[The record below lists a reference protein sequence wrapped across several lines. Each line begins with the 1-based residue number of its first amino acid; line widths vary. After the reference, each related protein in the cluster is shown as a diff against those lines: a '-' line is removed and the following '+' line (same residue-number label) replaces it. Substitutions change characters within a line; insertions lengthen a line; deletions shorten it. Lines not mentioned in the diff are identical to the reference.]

1 MKKNYLS
8 MLFAMFVLL
17 FATGTQLFAGNVMS
31 IGNVSGQPGE
41 TVEMTINLANDDPV
55 CAFQVDITLP
65 EQVTFNGTY
74 ALTGRASAS
83 HQIVANI
90 VSSGALRILVYS
102 MPATEFSGNNGAIC
116 TFEVVLSDAPGS
128 YSVTLSDAVLSGATG
143 NPFDVTTQNGIIT
156 IEGGTADNLMYINSY
171 TGNTGD
177 QLTVEVNL
185 ANSDDIS
192 GFQFDIPL
200 NGFTYVEGTIAKA
213 ARCTSS
219 HIILA
224 QIVNDGAILRVL
236 CYAMPGEN
244 LIGNDGPIASFDIL
258 LGSVAGTF
266 PLALEGAVISTIQGA
281 TPAVS
286 TQNGSLTIIGGT
298 VDNNYLIV
306 EDVTAYAGETAT
318 FTIDMTNVDE
328 VVGFQFDV
336 ILPEGFEYVDGSA
349 ALTSRATP
357 NHYIVGSMVNGALR
371 ILTYSMP
378 GTAFTGNSGAIVTFD
393 AVFGAPAGTYTV
405 AINDPIL
412 SDIAGNSL
420 PVETVAGTATVLPSV
435 GNYYTINASVA
446 PEGAGSVS
454 GTGTYPEG
462 TTATLIATPNAGYAF
477 SNWTEDGL
485 IVSTTSSYS
494 FTVTCDRTLV
504 ANFSEVSGNVMT
516 LSTVYG
522 ESGSVATFSISIDN
536 EIEFSGF
543 QTDIILPDEVEYIE
557 GSIMLTNRASANHQL
572 YAQMDPNAPNT
583 LRIMSFALPPANFS
597 GNSGA
602 VCTFN
607 VILNGEDGTYPVLL
621 DESNICDIAGTILPL
636 TAIDGAAVIGGA
648 STLYTITATAN
659 PAEAGSVSGT
669 GDYTQGET
677 ATLIATSNAGWIFQ
691 SWTEN
696 GTVVS
701 TNSIYS
707 FTVTSNRTLVAN
719 FTELTGNVMTLV
731 SATALINTTV
741 TMSVT
746 LDNIDEFDSFQADIT
761 FPAGVTYIPGS
772 VALTDRASLYHIL
785 YAQEIQ
791 PGVLRVLCYS
801 MPPAPFAGNSGPI
814 FTFQVQAGSITGDYP
829 LTLSD
834 AFISMGGFMPELTAV
849 SGILSVYTNVTEY
862 NITAS
867 VSPANSGTVI
877 GVGTYS
883 EGQTATLTANPN
895 FHYTFLNWTENGSV
909 VSTSS
914 VYSFVVTRDRNLVA
928 NFEATPQFTINATPN
943 PLEGGTV
950 NGAGTY
956 YYGDLI
962 TLNAHANTGYEFVN
976 WTESGAEVSAT
987 PTFRM
992 FVTRN
997 RALKANF
1004 TKKEVVLN
1012 VYANPINGGN
1022 VTGGG
1027 IYHYDDVV
1035 TITATANEGYTF
1047 IAWYDGNS
1055 VFSNDATVQFEIETN
1070 LTLIAEFEIN
1080 TYTISATASPSNYG
1094 TVIGAGVYEYGYTVT
1109 LLAIPNDG
1117 YKFVNWTEG
1126 NTVVSPYS
1134 DLSFVVTENR
1144 TFVAH
1149 FAEITGLEDVT
1160 VEDVTVYP
1168 NPATTSCLIECPA
1181 QMGKLVVVNEKGM
1194 IVRSVED
1201 VNATSYELDMDGL
1214 AKGTYFIQ
1222 IIAPQGNIVKKVV
1235 KM

>member
-74 ALTGRASAS
+74 ALTSRASAS

-102 MPATEFSGNNGAIC
+102 MPAVEFSGNNGAIC
-116 TFEVVLSDAPGS
+116 TFEVVLSDAPGN

-156 IEGGTADNLMYINSY
+156 IEGGTADNLMYINNY

-185 ANSDDIS
+185 ANSEDIS

-200 NGFTYVEGTIAKA
+200 NGFAYVDGSIAKA
-213 ARCTSS
+213 ARCTSN

-224 QIVNDGAILRVL
+224 QLVNNGATLRVL
-236 CYAMPGEN
+236 CYSMPGAN

-258 LGSVAGTF
+258 LGSVAGNF

-336 ILPEGFEYVDGSA
+336 ILPEGFEYVEGSA

-357 NHYIVGSMVNGALR
+357 NHYIAANMLNGALR

-378 GTAFTGNSGAIVTFD
+378 GTAFTGNSGAVVTFD
-393 AVFGAPAGTYTV
+393 AVFGAPAGAYTV
-405 AINDPIL
+405 AINDAIL
-412 SDIAGNSL
+412 SDFAGNSL
-420 PVETVAGTATVLPSV
+420 PVETVDGIATVLPSV
-435 GNYYTINASVA
+435 GNYYTINASAA
-446 PEGAGSVS
+446 PQGAGSVS

-522 ESGSVATFSISIDN
+522 ESGSVATFSISVDN
-536 EIEFSGF
+536 EIEFVGF
-543 QTDIILPDEVEYIE
+543 QTDVIFPDEVEFVE
-557 GSIMLTNRASANHQL
+557 GSVMLTNRASVNHYL
-572 YAQMDPNAPNT
+572 IAQMVSDHT
-583 LRIMSFALPPANFS
+583 LRILSYSMPGTAFT

-621 DESNICDIAGTILPL
+621 DQSYISDIQGYTPPL

-648 STLYTITATAN
+648 STIYTITATAN

-669 GDYTQGET
+669 GDYVQGET

-707 FTVTSNRTLVAN
+707 FTVNSNRTLVAN

-746 LDNIDEFDSFQADIT
+746 LDNIDEIVGYQADIT
-761 FPAGVTYIPGS
+761 FPSGVTFIPGS
-772 VALTDRASLYHIL
+772 VALTDRASSFHIL

-801 MPPAPFAGNSGPI
+801 MPGTPFAGNSGPI

-829 LTLSD
+829 LILSD
-834 AFISMGGFMPELTAV
+834 AVISMNSGFTPEVTAV
-849 SGILSVYTNVTEY
+849 SGILSVYTNATEY

-883 EGQTATLTANPN
+883 EGQTATLTANAN

-997 RALKANF
+997 RSLKANF

-1012 VYANPINGGN
+1012 VYANPLNGGN

-1035 TITATANEGYTF
+1035 TISATANAGYTF
-1047 IAWYDGNS
+1047 TAWYDGNTI
-1055 VFSNDATVQFEIETN
+1055 FSHDATVQFEIETN

-1134 DLSFVVTENR
+1134 DLSFVVTDNR

-1149 FAEITGLEDVT
+1149 FAELTGLEDVT
-1160 VEDVTVYP
+1160 VEDITVYP
-1168 NPATTSCLIECPA
+1168 NPATTSCIIECPA
-1181 QMGKLVVVNEKGM
+1181 LMGKLIVVNEKGM

-1201 VNATSYELDMDGL
+1201 VNATSYELDMDGF

>member
-1 MKKNYLS
+1 

>member
-55 CAFQVDITLP
+55 YAFQVDITLP
-65 EQVTFNGTY
+65 EQVTFSGTY
-74 ALTGRASAS
+74 ALTGRASAE
-83 HQIVANI
+83 HQIFANI
-90 VSSGALRILVYS
+90 VSTGVLRILVFS
-102 MPATEFSGNNGAIC
+102 MPAVAFSGNNGAIC
-116 TFEVVLSDAPGS
+116 TFEVVLSDVPGS
-128 YSVTLSDAVLSGATG
+128 YSVTLSDAVLSGAIG
-143 NPFDVTTQNGIIT
+143 NPLDVTTQNGIIT

-171 TGNTGD
+171 TGNSGD
-177 QLTVEVNL
+177 QLTVDVNL
-185 ANSDDIS
+185 ANTDSIS

-200 NGFTYVEGTIAKA
+200 NGFTYVEGTIDKS
-213 ARCTSS
+213 ARCTSN

-224 QIVNDGAILRVL
+224 QVVSDGAILRVL
-236 CYAMPGEN
+236 CYAMPGAN

-258 LGSVAGTF
+258 LGSVAGNF
-266 PLALEGAVISTIQGA
+266 PLALEGAVITTIQGV
-281 TPAVS
+281 TPPVS

-349 ALTSRATP
+349 VLTSRATP
-357 NHYIVGSMVNGALR
+357 NHSIAANMLNGALR
-371 ILTYSMP
+371 ILVYSMP
-378 GTAFTGNSGAIVTFD
+378 STPFAGNSGAIVTFD

-405 AINDPIL
+405 AINDAIL
-412 SDIAGNSL
+412 SDFAGNSL
-420 PVETVAGTATVLPSV
+420 PVETVDGIATVLPSV
-435 GNYYTINASVA
+435 SNYYTISASAA
-446 PEGAGSVS
+446 PQGAGSVS
-454 GTGTYPEG
+454 GTGTYPESS
-462 TTATLIATPNAGYAF
+462 TATLIATPNAGYAF

-504 ANFSEVSGNVMT
+504 ANFTELSGNVMT

-522 ESGSVATFSISIDN
+522 ESGSVVTFSISVDN
-536 EIEFSGF
+536 EIEFAGF
-543 QTDIILPDEVEYIE
+543 QTDVILPDEFEYVE
-557 GSIMLTNRASANHQL
+557 GSAMLTNRASVSHFLNAQL
-572 YAQMDPNAPNT
+572 NPNAPNT
-583 LRIMSFALPPANFS
+583 LRILSYAMPPANFS

-621 DESNICDIAGTILPL
+621 DQSVISDIHGYTPPL
-636 TAIDGAAVIGGA
+636 TSVDGAAVIGGA
-648 STLYTITATAN
+648 STIYTIAATAN

-677 ATLIATSNAGWIFQ
+677 ATLIATSNAGWMFQ

-707 FTVTSNRTLVAN
+707 FSVNSNRTLVAN

-731 SATALINTTV
+731 SSTALINTTV

-761 FPAGVTYIPGS
+761 FPAGVTFIPGS
-772 VALTDRASLYHIL
+772 VELTDRASSYHTFV
-785 YAQEIQ
+785 AQEIQ
-791 PGVLRVLCYS
+791 PGVLRILCYS
-801 MPPAPFAGNSGPI
+801 MPPANFSGNSGPI

-829 LTLSD
+829 LTLSN
-834 AFISMGGFMPELTAV
+834 AAISMGGSMPEVTAV
-849 SGILSVYTNVTEY
+849 SGILSIYTNVTEY

-883 EGQTATLTANPN
+883 QGQTATLTANAN

-914 VYSFVVTRDRNLVA
+914 VYSFVVTRDRHLVA
-928 NFEATPQFTINATPN
+928 NFEATPQYTIDATPN
-943 PLEGGTV
+943 PLEGGSVT
-950 NGAGTY
+950 GAGTY
-956 YYGDLI
+956 YFGDFI
-962 TLNAHANTGYEFVN
+962 TLNAHSNTGYEFVN
-976 WTESGAEVSAT
+976 WTESGAEISAS
-987 PTFRM
+987 PTLRM

-1004 TKKEVVLN
+1004 VKKEVVLN

-1022 VTGGG
+1022 VTGAG
-1027 IYHYDDVV
+1027 IYHYEDVV
-1035 TITATANEGYTF
+1035 TITATANTGYTF
-1047 IAWYDGNS
+1047 TAWYDGNNL
-1055 VFSNDATVQFEIETN
+1055 FSNDATVQFEIETN

-1094 TVIGAGVYEYGYTVT
+1094 TVSGAGIYEHGYAVT

-1126 NTVVSPYS
+1126 NTVVSTYS
-1134 DLSFVVTENR
+1134 DLSFVATEDR

-1149 FAEITGLEDVT
+1149 FAELTGLEDVT
-1160 VEDVTVYP
+1160 VEDITVYP
-1168 NPATTSCLIECPA
+1168 NPATTSCIIECPA
-1181 QMGKLVVVNEKGM
+1181 LMGKLVVVNEKGM

-1214 AKGTYFIQ
+1214 VKGTYFIQ